1 MWLVQSTSIKNKWID
16 LAMRLAD
23 AAAKTS
29 QDQFVKVGAAVL
41 RSDGSV
47 CGVGYN
53 GYPPGFDLTKQESLD
68 RDYRRDFMVHAE
80 INALAYCK
88 PGEPH
93 LLAVTYPP
101 CKACL
106 LEAARYGVKNLIYRE
121 NKDRDI
127 FPSDYLAARLGVT
140 LIIEK

>member
-1 MWLVQSTSIKNKWID
+1 VKTKWID
-16 LAMRLAD
+16 LAMRLAV

-29 QDQFVKVGAAVL
+29 EDQFVKVGAAVL

-53 GYPPGFDLTKQESLD
+53 GYPPGFDLTKQESWD

-93 LLAVTYPP
+93 IMAVTYPP
-101 CKACL
+101 CKACV
-106 LEAARYGVKNLIYRE
+106 LEAARYGVKTLMYCE
-121 NKDRDI
+121 NEAKPI
-127 FPSDYLAARLGVT
+127 FPSDYFAARLGVT
-140 LIIEK
+140 LIVEK